1 MTTRQQWTDAK
12 ACQTQ
17 DINNTNDPQKKYLLG
32 TVSKNILLES
42 LNQFH
47 GVPTSPLMWI
57 KKDVWFAWKTPNLSK
72 SFHDNH
78 SVLWLPSSFY
88 DDQVILWLPRGL
100 YNYRISF
107 YSRNT
112 HLLPTK
118 PKSSFRHLK
127 RGIQD
132 FHMNY
137 VLVPADK
144 AANNVVVVWRLYYI
158 NTLKRELVDT
168 NAYKLQPSLSERV
181 IVDGHGCHTALH
193 FGVKAKEN
201 QDKVPTLY
209 WLPKLHKKP
218 YKARFI
224 ANSSSC
230 TTTELSKLLTSCL
243 TAVKKHVIKYC
254 EKVYERSG
262 KNLFWS
268 IKNSGEILDKLKA
281 RDFNATSLSTYDF
294 STLYTTL
301 PHNLIKDK
309 LIDLIERT
317 FQREGSPY
325 LACSDRNAFFTSE
338 KPKKYHAW
346 SCQNV
351 CDALTFLLDNIFIR
365 FGTKLYRQVVGIPMG
380 TNCAPLVADLFL
392 FCYERD
398 FMMSLSDDKQADVID
413 AFYTTSRYLD
423 DILNINNVYFENMV
437 SQIYP
442 SELQLNKA
450 NASDTEAAFLDLH
463 LSISNDIVSTKI
475 YDKRDDFDFEIVNFP
490 FLDGDVPRST
500 SYGVYISQ
508 LIRFA
513 RASSYVTDFNT
524 RNKLLTQKLL
534 KQGYRYHKLRKT
546 FSKFYR
552 RYYDLISKF
561 QVGLK
566 SLLRQG
572 LSEPDFYGDLVYKL
586 KKIVGSNNFSAQFI
600 RIISHYKK
608 IGYNINVLQQTA
620 CLVVNPITVGN
631 FAFLFN
637 CTPVG
642 RTSDSMMVPT

>member
-1 MTTRQQWTDAK
+1 M
-12 ACQTQ
+12 
-17 DINNTNDPQKKYLLG
+17 
-32 TVSKNILLES
+32 
-42 LNQFH
+42 
-47 GVPTSPLMWI
+47 
-57 KKDVWFAWKTPNLSK
+57 
-72 SFHDNH
+72 
-78 SVLWLPSSFY
+78 
-88 DDQVILWLPRGL
+88 
-100 YNYRISF
+100 
-107 YSRNT
+107 
-112 HLLPTK
+112 
-118 PKSSFRHLK
+118 
-127 RGIQD
+127 
-132 FHMNY
+132 
-137 VLVPADK
+137 
-144 AANNVVVVWRLYYI
+144 YYI
-158 NTLKRELVDT
+158 DTLKRELVDT
-168 NAYKLQPSLSERV
+168 NAYKLQPSLSKRV

-201 QDKVPTLY
+201 RDKVPTLY

-254 EKVYERSG
+254 ENVYERSG

-301 PHNLIKDK
+301 PHNLIEDK

-325 LACSDRNAFFTSE
+325 LACNDRNAFFTSE

-351 CDALTFLLDNIFIR
+351 CDALTFLLDNIFVR

-398 FMMSLSDDKQADVID
+398 FMMSLSDDKQVYVID
-413 AFYTTSRYLD
+413 AFNTTSRYLD
-423 DILNINNVYFENMV
+423 DILNINNVYFDNMV

-450 NASDTEAAFLDLH
+450 NPSDTEAAFLDL
-463 LSISNDIVSTKI
+463 
-475 YDKRDDFDFEIVNFP
+475 
-490 FLDGDVPRST
+490 
-500 SYGVYISQ
+500 Q
-508 LIRFA
+508 
-513 RASSYVTDFNT
+513 
-524 RNKLLTQKLL
+524 
-534 KQGYRYHKLRKT
+534 
-546 FSKFYR
+546 
-552 RYYDLISKF
+552 
-561 QVGLK
+561 
-566 SLLRQG
+566 
-572 LSEPDFYGDLVYKL
+572 
-586 KKIVGSNNFSAQFI
+586 KIVGSYNFSAQFMK
-600 RIISHYKK
+600 IISHYKK

-620 CLVVNPITVGN
+620 CLVVNPIMVGN

-637 CTPVG
+637 CTSVG